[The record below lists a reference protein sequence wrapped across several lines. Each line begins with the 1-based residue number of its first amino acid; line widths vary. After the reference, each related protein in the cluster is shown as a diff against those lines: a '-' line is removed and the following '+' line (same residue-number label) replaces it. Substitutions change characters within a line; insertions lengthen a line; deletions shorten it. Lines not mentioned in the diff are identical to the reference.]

1 MTPGKS
7 WWQSWT
13 IWLNLLSVIAVA
25 IGLIGQNAGTLQLS
39 SQTIAYGTI
48 ALAVVNALIRVLRT
62 GEPIAGSPAVQALR
76 RRSGG
81 PA

>member
-1 MTPGKS
+1 MGTGKA
-7 WWQSWT
+7 WYTSWT
-13 IWLNLLSVIAVA
+13 LWINGLSVVAVA
-25 IGLIGQNAGTLQLS
+25 ITLVGQNAGALQLS
-39 SQTIAYGTI
+39 AQTIAYGTI

-62 GEPIAGSPAVQALR
+62 SEPIAGSPAAQALR